1 MTLKLANI
9 ITDSTDWFGKEFMV
23 VKTKENCVPNIPT
36 LHVGYT
42 KFKKNNPDVSILKFK
57 YNEATYWTFDKKE
70 DRNGYVSGLSKFK
83 CDIVK
88 LFLNTVK
95 YIFIDPFELT
105 ISDIK
110 KIINEVNNKKIY
122 TYFYNENMIYISVDN
137 IILGIDLEL
146 ISFIGLN
153 RTKLVDK
160 IKSLKNN
167 VLINYQVIIDYKDYL
182 EIMDNQVKL
191 IPYLYSLNEGKK
203 KTISNIRA

>member
-1 MTLKLANI
+1 
-9 ITDSTDWFGKEFMV
+9 
-23 VKTKENCVPNIPT
+23 
-36 LHVGYT
+36 
-42 KFKKNNPDVSILKFK
+42 
-57 YNEATYWTFDKKE
+57 
-70 DRNGYVSGLSKFK
+70 
-83 CDIVK
+83 
-88 LFLNTVK
+88 
-95 YIFIDPFELT
+95 
-105 ISDIK
+105 
-110 KIINEVNNKKIY
+110 
-122 TYFYNENMIYISVDN
+122 MIYISVDN